1 MLTCRE
7 VYSESFASRV
17 AGIYKA
23 GKAAASIA
31 AKTFAP
37 QLTQLAG
44 EYSQNIKRVYRAF
57 NEPKSALNDLFES
70 NPDKFRNC
78 KLVKL
83 IKDSAAGVI
92 TEAAAPYGGPGSFP
106 DPGVEQGRL
115 SVPPPARPMGRP
127 ARVDLEDG
135 TEEPVSSKNNR
146 YKGSYKAIFEGY
158 VKSGNEANSPL
169 EYSKNFSVTIQ
180 PAEPRSDVSIKYV
193 ADRVVFKDDLEFT
206 KISDSASDP
215 NAEYLKLFKTTTIL
229 QNKFQLD
236 RPIFFDPQGAIDSRD
251 SSKGFR
257 LNFNGKV
264 TFGSTSRDVDK
275 DEYIIVINNRGK
287 LQSDGKLYKGVPGTL
302 MLSNVNINYSQK
314 DILIESKK
322 LVDLFCK

>member
-7 VYSESFASRV
+7 VYSESFASKIKGIARGV
-17 AGIYKA
+17 ANSAKA
-23 GKAAASIA
+23 GFKIA
-31 AKTFAP
+31 AKTYAP
-37 QLTQLAG
+37 KLTAG
-44 EYSQNIKRVYRAF
+44 ITRDLETIKNIRRAF
-57 NEPKSALNDLFES
+57 NEPRAALKDLFES
-70 NPDKFRNC
+70 EPDIFRNC
-78 KLVKL
+78 KLKEL
-83 IKDSAAGVI
+83 IKDSAAGV
-92 TEAAAPYGGPGSFP
+92 A
-106 DPGVEQGRL
+106 V
-115 SVPPPARPMGRP
+115 
-127 ARVDLEDG
+127 G
-135 TEEPVSSKNNR
+135 TAGDS
-146 YKGSYKAIFEGY
+146 YKGSYKAIFTGS
-158 VKSGNEANSPL
+158 VKNGNEANSPL
-169 EYSKNFSVTIQ
+169 ENSNNFSVTIK
-180 PAEPRSDVSIKYV
+180 PTERRGEDGIKYV
-193 ADRVVFKDDLEFT
+193 ADRTVFKDDVEFT
-206 KISDSASDP
+206 NVSSSAIDQ

-236 RPIFFDPQGAIDSRD
+236 RPIFFDPQGAIDRRD

>member
-1 MLTCRE
+1 MLKSRE
-7 VYSESFASRV
+7 VYSESFASKV
-17 AGIYKA
+17 ASMVGRGVKLA
-23 GKAAASIA
+23 AKAAAPELVNMATRYKDNVKKI
-31 AKTFAP
+31 F
-37 QLTQLAG
+37 
-44 EYSQNIKRVYRAF
+44 RAF
-57 NEPKSALNDLFES
+57 NEPKAALKDLFES
-70 NPDKFRNC
+70 NPDMFRNC
-78 KLVKL
+78 KLKEL

-169 EYSKNFSVTIQ
+169 EYSKNFSVTIK
-180 PAEPRSDVSIKYV
+180 PTERRGEDGIKYV
-193 ADRVVFKDDLEFT
+193 ADSIVFKDDVEFT
-206 KISDSASDP
+206 TVSDSASDP

-236 RPIFFDPQGAIDSRD
+236 RPIFFDPQGAIDRRD

-287 LQSDGKLYKGVPGTL
+287 LQSDGKLYKGVPVTL